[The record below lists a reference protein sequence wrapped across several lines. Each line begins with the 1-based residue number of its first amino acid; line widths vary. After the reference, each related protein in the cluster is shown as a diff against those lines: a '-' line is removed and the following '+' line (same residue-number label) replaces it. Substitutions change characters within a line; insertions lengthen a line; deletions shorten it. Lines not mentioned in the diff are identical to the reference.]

1 MYWKD
6 DKWER
11 MGSEK
16 MVEVAVQKKRKA
28 NLTRI
33 NLILEKCI
41 EIEYMSGS

>member
-1 MYWKD
+1 
-6 DKWER
+6 
-11 MGSEK
+11 

-41 EIEYMSGS
+41 EIEYMSGSWCIKDQREKQISTE